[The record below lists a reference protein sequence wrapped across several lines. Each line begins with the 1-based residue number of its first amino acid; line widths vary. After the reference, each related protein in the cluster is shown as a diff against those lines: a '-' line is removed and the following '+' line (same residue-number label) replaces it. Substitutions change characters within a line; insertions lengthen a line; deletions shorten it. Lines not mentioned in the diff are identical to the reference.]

1 MQKPLVRARGERA
14 AVIAK
19 VIVDG
24 DALGSNMFISKDN
37 LLQVHD
43 QELGAL
49 KKCWHVLNAT
59 PSSCPGRLREVRD
72 SGLLDRSRFFLL
84 EIAGRNAR
92 FNQPSSLL
100 LPLSL
105 SLGSLGF
112 LSEQLEEAH

>member
-1 MQKPLVRARGERA
+1 MQSPLVRARGERA
-14 AVIAK
+14 EAIAK

-24 DALGSNMFISKDN
+24 DALGSKMFVSQHDP
-37 LLQVHD
+37 LQVHAP
-43 QELGAL
+43 ELGAL
-49 KKCWHVLNAT
+49 QKCRHVLNAT
-59 PSSCPGRLREVRD
+59 PSSFPGRLREVRD
-72 SGLLDRSRFFLL
+72 SGLLDRSRWFLL

-105 SLGSLGF
+105 LVAWDF